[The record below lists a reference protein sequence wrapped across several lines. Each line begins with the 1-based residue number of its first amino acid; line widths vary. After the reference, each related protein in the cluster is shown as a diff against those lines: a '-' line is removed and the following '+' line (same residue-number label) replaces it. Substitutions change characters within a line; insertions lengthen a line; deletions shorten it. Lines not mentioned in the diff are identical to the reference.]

1 MVNARRSQ
9 LDMERST
16 IIQGSLIDFVSA
28 LFLRQYYESMQ
39 PAEPF
44 VDYASRGSFYLG
56 NYKYNT
62 SEEQH
67 NNERLLFHIEMG
79 VE

>member
-9 LDMERST
+9 LDMERPT

-44 VDYASRGSFYLG
+44 VDYASRRIFLSG
-56 NYKYNT
+56 
-62 SEEQH
+62 
-67 NNERLLFHIEMG
+67 
-79 VE
+79 